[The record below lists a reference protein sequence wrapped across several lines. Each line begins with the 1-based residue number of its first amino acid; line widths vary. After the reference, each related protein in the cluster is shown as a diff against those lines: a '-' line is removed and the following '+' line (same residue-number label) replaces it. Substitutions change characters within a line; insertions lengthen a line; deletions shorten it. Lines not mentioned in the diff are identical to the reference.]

1 MEEVKISE
9 EELAELKALD
19 HEYAIRERKI
29 SKAWLAAHPG
39 VSRGECNTP
48 EMRALR
54 EEKNKNTLKLWRNTK
69 SYFKNKQSNK

>member
-39 VSRGECNTP
+39 VSRGSAIRRKCGHY
-48 EMRALR
+48 
-54 EEKNKNTLKLWRNTK
+54 EKRKSKNTLKSWRNTK
-69 SYFKNKQSNK
+69 SYFKNKKSNK

>member
-19 HEYAIRERKI
+19 HEYAIRERK
-29 SKAWLAAHPG
+29 SVKHGW
-39 VSRGECNTP
+39 RRTP
-48 EMRALR
+48 EYPGGNAIRR
-54 EEKNKNTLKLWRNTK
+54 KCGHYEKRKNKNTLKLWRNTK

>member
-39 VSRGECNTP
+39 VSRGECKK
-48 EMRALR
+48 EAR
-54 EEKNKNTLKLWRNTK
+54 
-69 SYFKNKQSNK
+69 

>member
-39 VSRGECNTP
+39 VSRGGMQYAGNAGTT
-48 EMRALR
+48 RR
-54 EEKNKNTLKLWRNTK
+54 EKTK
-69 SYFKNKQSNK
+69 IL